1 MERERNDSVRIK
13 SIRVFL
19 SLFFLTTTTTTTMMM
34 TNTRCDAWLPSIE
47 LGTGVVIGQHFRAR
61 CAETFANNSESSR
74 ASEGRKRE
82 RERERESRHGCLH
95 DVRFDSLFFPSSFLA
110 ACVRS
115 SAGRLIPVVW
125 SSEGFIYDC
134 LQQTSEAD
142 TTVGS
147 DLLGSE
153 STQPSSSHFFR
164 VCLFATMGRGR
175 RR

>member
-1 MERERNDSVRIK
+1 MFFFLSLSV
-13 SIRVFL
+13 SLSL
-19 SLFFLTTTTTTTMMM
+19 SLFFPTTTTTTMMM

-61 CAETFANNSESSR
+61 CAETFANNSESSLR
-74 ASEGRKRE
+74 VGRKE
-82 RERERESRHGCLH
+82 GRERERESRRTGVC
-95 DVRFDSLFFPSSFLA
+95 VMFVPIRFFFPSSFLA

-164 VCLFATMGRGR
+164 VCLFATMGRR
-175 RR
+175 RRRR